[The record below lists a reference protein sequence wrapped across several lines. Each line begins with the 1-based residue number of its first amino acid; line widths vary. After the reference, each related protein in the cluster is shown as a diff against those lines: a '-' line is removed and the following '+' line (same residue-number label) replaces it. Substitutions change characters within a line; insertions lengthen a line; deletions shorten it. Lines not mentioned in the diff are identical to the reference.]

1 MTARTVLVTGAS
13 GVVGSALLRELADT
27 DVVSLTHH
35 KPVSGQQ
42 VRGDVTRP
50 WLGLRPA
57 EYRSLA
63 ARVDVVVHCAASV
76 NFTASRTH
84 LYNVNV
90 RGTGHVLHFAKDAK
104 ARLVHGSTAFIARAG
119 RGSLLDAYAESKAT
133 GETLVRTSGVP
144 YTIARLSTIIG
155 DSVSGETARLQA
167 FHHVVGSGLAGQL
180 PFLPCTPGTRVDFVP
195 QDTAAAALAA
205 MVRSEH
211 LRGEYWITGGNA
223 ALPMARILDLS
234 REAAMLGR
242 SGQEHNIG
250 DLGPQLFGTRLLE
263 PAVFE
268 RVIASVLD
276 RAEPTAAPSLARL
289 AANFMTAFTDT
300 EPFPTSIGTIPGGP
314 APITQNDLEDAL
326 LHTFDYLLALPDE
339 TWDLT

>member
-1 MTARTVLVTGAS
+1 MTALTVLVTGAS

-27 DVVSLTHH
+27 EVVSLTHH
-35 KPVSGQQ
+35 KPVSGHQ
-42 VRGDVTRP
+42 VRGDITRP

-84 LYNVNV
+84 LHNVNV
-90 RGTGHVLHFAKDAK
+90 RGTGHVLHFAEDAN

-144 YTIARLSTIIG
+144 YTIARLSTVIG
-155 DSVSGETARLQA
+155 DSGSGETARLQA
-167 FHHVVGSGLAGQL
+167 FHHVVGSGLAGRL
-180 PFLPCTPGTRVDFVP
+180 PFLPCAPGTRIDVVP

-205 MVRSEH
+205 LVRSEDLQDH
-211 LRGEYWITGGNA
+211 HWITAGDA
-223 ALPMARILDLS
+223 APSMARILELS
-234 REAAMLGR
+234 QATATTARSDRE
-242 SGQEHNIG
+242 HDIG
-250 DLGPQLFGTRLLE
+250 ELGPQLFGTRLLE

-268 RVIASVLD
+268 RVITSVLD
-276 RAEPTAAPSLARL
+276 RAKPTAAPSMTRL

-300 EPFPTSIGTIPGGP
+300 DPFPTSIGTIPGGP
-314 APITQNDLEDAL
+314 APITPNDLENAL
-326 LHTFDYLLALPDE
+326 RHTFNYLLALPDE
-339 TWDLT
+339 TWDLS